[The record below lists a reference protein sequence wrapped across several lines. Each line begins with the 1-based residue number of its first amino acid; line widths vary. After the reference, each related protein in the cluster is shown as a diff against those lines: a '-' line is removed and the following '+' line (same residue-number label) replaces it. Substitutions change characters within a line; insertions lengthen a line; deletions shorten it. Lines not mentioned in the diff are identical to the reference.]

1 MATCLQP
8 TDVFTPNGFPL
19 EDSNVYAARRD
30 AEASLNRGLSR
41 REVPVI
47 YGEYG
52 VGKTTLVK
60 RLFRDEAKEGRFVH
74 FLSPAGKNLDDVAKV
89 VLESL
94 GYAVTVSRERSVGSE
109 VEGEISGGIF
119 ATLSARIRGQVSESD
134 TTTEQFVVTTPTDQ
148 GLLTVMADA
157 RVVLAIDEMH
167 KATDGF
173 RLQLAEMIKAASNL
187 GRDYPKVIVLGTT
200 ASASSL
206 VRQDEGIDR
215 LIREVRVAPMT
226 DDEARFVVVDG
237 MKKLNI
243 AIADDLVEAIVRT
256 AAGAPALLQ
265 GICLDVAEFV
275 VGNGQSEVKRDDLD
289 KAVREFLIQSEARLT
304 RTYMTAI
311 ETVGPKRYRKQILR
325 AMAESPND
333 FVTMDELANR
343 VSENLGESTPSTAIS
358 GALRDLKQAGYGQI
372 LRDLSRPAGSGDRV
386 YNLNTFRDPRMKAF
400 IRVMNAV
407 EEQGLLPS
415 ATDITALPAPSWDDS
430 EGDPE
435 EEE

>member
-1 MATCLQP
+1 M
-8 TDVFTPNGFPL
+8 FTPNGFPL
-19 EDSNVYAARRD
+19 EENNVYAARRE
-30 AEASLNRGLSR
+30 AEESLSRGLRR

-47 YGEYG
+47 YGEFG

-60 RLFRDEAKEGRFVH
+60 RFFRQEEKEGRFVH

-89 VLESL
+89 VLEKL
-94 GYAVTVSRERSVGSE
+94 GYAVAVSRERSVGSE
-109 VEGEISGGIF
+109 VEGEVSGGLF
-119 ATLSARIRGQVSESD
+119 ATLTARIRGQVSESD

-148 GLLTVMADA
+148 GLLTAMADA
-157 RVVLAIDEMH
+157 RFVLAIDEMH

-187 GRDYPKVIVLGTT
+187 GREFPKVIVLGTT

-215 LIREVRVAPMT
+215 LVREVRVAPMT

-237 MKKLNI
+237 MNKLHITIEEN
-243 AIADDLVEAIVRT
+243 LVEAIVRT

-265 GICLDVAEFV
+265 GICLDVADFV
-275 VGNGQSEVKRDDLD
+275 VSNGRSEVEREDLD
-289 KAVREFLIQSEARLT
+289 RAVREFLLQSEARLT

-311 ETVGPKRYRKQILR
+311 ETMGPKRYRKQILR

-333 FVTMDELANR
+333 FVTMEELTR
-343 VSENLGESTPSTAIS
+343 GVSENLGDETPSTAIS
-358 GALRDLKQAGYGQI
+358 GALRNLRQAEYGEI
-372 LRDLSRPAGSGDRV
+372 LRDVSRPARDGSRV

-415 ATDITALPAPSWDDS
+415 EGEIAGLPAPSSEES

-435 EEE
+435 EEG